1 MHPITVLILITSVLI
16 AIYMHMRRT
25 RFSPVGN
32 KNNTRPT
39 KEVTFNGEKREIAR
53 FHGFSITTDSD
64 CCQVAS
70 VLKDVTFAS
79 KDIVNLP
86 FKSCT
91 KGVCSCKKVLI
102 LDRRHYTRRIEFDR
116 RIDLR
121 LETDKVIRRK
131 GKGRRRSDKVW
142 SSGYLYS

>member
-16 AIYMHMRRT
+16 TIYMHMRRAS
-25 RFSPVGN
+25 FSHVEN
-32 KNNTRPT
+32 RSNTRPT
-39 KEVTFNGEKREIAR
+39 KRVTFSGEKREIAR

-64 CCQVAS
+64 CCQAAS

-86 FKSCT
+86 LKSCT
-91 KGVCSCKKVLI
+91 KGLCSCKKVLI